1 MDAVQSYIVELQQTC
16 TRLPFDRL
24 NEVVNVLHEAR
35 INGRQIFIMGN
46 GGSASTASHFVA
58 DLAKNTRRTGWP
70 SFKVIGLTDNM
81 AIFSA
86 YANDEG
92 YESVFAQQLAN
103 LVRPG
108 DIVIAISASGNSKN
122 VLRAIELAMRMKA
135 RTIGFTGFDGG
146 RLKNMV
152 DLSVHVPS
160 TCIEHVEDIHL
171 MMEHLTCKIL
181 REMAQEN
188 EFAPSFSFAYPDGD
202 RIIDISSGNELAR
215 IKAELVSNDQAQN
228 YLGLLNVLSREIDP
242 HLDRPILLQKILSV
256 TMQSLGAYSGS
267 IMVFDEEGEMNAAVL
282 AYAGKINSHSSEQL
296 CDVSTSG
303 LAHWVIQNRQAALVA
318 NTNSDPRWLPREW
331 EKEFHQSR
339 SAISVPL
346 MDRDRVAGVMTLVHP
361 RAEKFTR
368 DDLVFLSAIAVCI
381 SFNYIKALVDFEE
394 VGQDQVI
401 NPARASA
408 SVL

>member
-16 TRLPFDRL
+16 GQLPYNRL
-24 NEVVNVLHEAR
+24 NEVIAVLHEAR

-58 DLAKNTRRTGWP
+58 DLAKNTRKSGWP

-103 LVRPG
+103 LVRPA

-122 VLRAIELAMRMKA
+122 ILRAVELANQMKA
-135 RTIGFTGFDGG
+135 KTIGFTGFDGG
-146 RLKNMV
+146 KLKNLV
-152 DLSVHVPS
+152 DLHVHVPS
-160 TCIEHVEDIHL
+160 NVIEHVEDIHL
-171 MMEHLTCKIL
+171 MMEHLTCKVL
-181 REMAQEN
+181 REMAQES
-188 EFAPSFSFAYPDGD
+188 EYASSLSLVSAEEPRVMASFSG
-202 RIIDISSGNELAR
+202 SELAN
-215 IKAELVSNDQAQN
+215 IKAELLANGQSQN
-228 YLGLLNVLSREIDP
+228 YLGLLNMLTREIDP
-242 HLDRPILLQKILSV
+242 KLDRPILLQKILSV
-256 TMQSLGAYSGS
+256 TMQSVGAYSGS
-267 IMVFDEEGEMNAAVL
+267 MMVFDEIGDIDAAVL
-282 AYAGKINSHSSEQL
+282 AYAGKINSNSSDQL

-303 LAHWVIQNRQAALVA
+303 LAHWVIENREAALVA
-318 NTNSDPRWLPREW
+318 NTINDPRWLPRAW

-346 MDRDRVAGVMTLVHP
+346 MDRDRVAGVITLVHP
-361 RAEKFTR
+361 KTDKFTR

-381 SFNYIKALVDFEE
+381 SFNYINVLVNLD
-394 VGQDQVI
+394 QNDRAQVI
-401 NPARASA
+401 NAARAAA
-408 SVL
+408 SVS